1 MNAHTGVTTPA
12 PDTPKEVAPMES
24 TKNMMTVMIPSSF
37 GASAC
42 GHAFGTT
49 TASTAVPFVGTGA
62 FGTVVRDRAVVAKE
76 DMGLAIAYVPGTLA
90 WSSPPS

>member
-12 PDTPKEVAPMES
+12 PDTLKEVAPMES
-24 TKNMMTVMIPSSF
+24 SKNLMTAMIPSSF
-37 GASAC
+37 GMSAC

-49 TASTAVPFVGTGA
+49 TASTTTGA
-62 FGTVVRDRAVVAKE
+62 FGTVVRDRQVVATE
-76 DMGLAIAYVPGTLA
+76 DKGLAIAYVPGTRA